1 MTLLANFQKNSDSLS
16 KLEIDCFNKLLD
28 CDNLDPNFTI
38 ASIAEYLMVSTTTI
52 FRMVKKLGYGTFM
65 EFRYDLLYR
74 RRKTV
79 ENSITVNSNTIDQI
93 EKQITDTMDMLKSI
107 DVKVLVKAIS
117 NANSVL
123 ICSTGMNNY
132 IAKILAIK
140 LSLMGIR
147 TNYPED
153 QWFMFLEANN
163 LKKDDLVIV
172 FSREGTT
179 PQLLDVVKNAK
190 MTGNKVMLITETKYS
205 KMQELSDYVVNV
217 SFGDNEGYDIDSRLS
232 MHIAIEYIMKELVK
246 IVK

>member
-1 MTLLANFQKNSDSLS
+1 MTLLANFQKNSNSLS
-16 KLEIDCFNKLLD
+16 KLEIDCFNKLLV

-38 ASIAEYLMVSTTTI
+38 ASIAVYLMVSTTTI

-79 ENSITVNSNTIDQI
+79 ENSITVDSNTIDQI
-93 EKQITDTMDMLKSI
+93 EKQITDTLDILKSI
-107 DVKVLVKAIS
+107 DVKVLVKAIT

-123 ICSTGMNNY
+123 IYSSGMNNY

-172 FSREGTT
+172 FSREGNT
-179 PQLLDVVKNAK
+179 PQLLDVVKNVK

-205 KMQELSDYVVNV
+205 KMQKLSDYVVNV

-232 MHIAIEYIMKELVK
+232 MHIAIEFIMKELVK
-246 IVK
+246 IIK